1 MIATLAPVKPK
12 LLTAEDLM
20 NMDSEGVRGELVQG
34 VFCEI
39 MGSGF
44 RHTVIAG
51 RFARHLGNFVEPRG
65 LGLVGGADGGVR
77 LERDP
82 DTVRIPDA
90 MFIPANRLPPYDD
103 IDLYFESVPAIAV
116 EVKSPSDSVAE
127 VNDKARMWRSYGV
140 PLVWAAYPDTR
151 TIDVHRADGTIATL
165 YEDDVLDGGEILPGF
180 AVPVSDIFSL

>member
-1 MIATLAPVKPK
+1 MIATLAPAKPK
-12 LLTAEDLM
+12 PLTAEDLM
-20 NMDSEGVRGELVQG
+20 KMDSEGVRGELVQG
-34 VFCEI
+34 AFYEI

-103 IDLYFESVPAIAV
+103 IDLYFESIPAIAV

-127 VNDKARMWRSYGV
+127 VNDKARMWNSYGV
-140 PLVWAAYPDTR
+140 PLVWAAYPETR
-151 TIDVHRADGTIATL
+151 TIDVHRADGSITTL
-165 YEDDVLDGGEILPGF
+165 YEDDILDGGEILPGF
-180 AVPVSDIFSL
+180 SVLVRDIFDL

>member
-12 LLTAEDLM
+12 PLTAEDLM
-20 NMDSEGVRGELVQG
+20 KMDSEGVRGELVQG
-34 VFCEI
+34 AFCEI

-103 IDLYFESVPAIAV
+103 LDLYFESIPAIAV
-116 EVKSPSDSVAE
+116 EVKSPSRISAFS
-127 VNDKARMWRSYGV
+127 ARSDAPSLGERISTTSSGMA
-140 PLVWAAYPDTR
+140 WAYRVLR
-151 TIDVHRADGTIATL
+151 TPRGL
-165 YEDDVLDGGEILPGF
+165 LR
-180 AVPVSDIFSL
+180 

>member
-1 MIATLAPVKPK
+1 MIATLAPAKPK
-12 LLTAEDLM
+12 PLTAEDLM
-20 NMDSEGVRGELVQG
+20 KMDSEGVRGELVQG
-34 VFCEI
+34 AFYEI

-103 IDLYFESVPAIAV
+103 LDLYFESIPAIAV
-116 EVKSPSDSVAE
+116 EVKFPSRISAFS
-127 VNDKARMWRSYGV
+127 ARSDAPSLGER
-140 PLVWAAYPDTR
+140 
-151 TIDVHRADGTIATL
+151 IATTSSGMAWA
-165 YEDDVLDGGEILPGF
+165 YRVLRTPRGL
-180 AVPVSDIFSL
+180 LR

>member
-1 MIATLAPVKPK
+1 MIAALAPAKPK
-12 LLTAEDLM
+12 PLTAEDLM
-20 NMDSEGVRGELVQG
+20 KMDSEGVRGELVQG
-34 VFCEI
+34 AFCEI

-44 RHTVIAG
+44 RHAAIAG

-103 IDLYFESVPAIAV
+103 LDLYFESIPAIAAYRGRFRNSYFWRRWQRLGDAGLTNGARYP
-116 EVKSPSDSVAE
+116 KSGINSSQRIPSPF
-127 VNDKARMWRSYGV
+127 M
-140 PLVWAAYPDTR
+140 
-151 TIDVHRADGTIATL
+151 
-165 YEDDVLDGGEILPGF
+165 GEG
-180 AVPVSDIFSL
+180 